1 MLRKFFIFPLFIL
14 FILFSFNC
22 CKEKE
27 FTPVKGETKAAAD
40 ESLFRVTDALKTE
53 FETLYPTA
61 KVSLTQAAARVGIPD
76 LLEGKIQLFVCG
88 RNLNNEELEFIK
100 NNKKQNLNQ
109 FKFCYDGVV
118 LLVQKEDKKENISLN
133 ELRDLLNGVNKSY
146 KIFMPQFKSSTYEYI
161 KNNLLGGKDPL
172 NVKLVD
178 KEVDILTEVKKNS
191 KSIGLVGLN
200 VIADSSAFK
209 FLKVSADE
217 NVSLTGTT
225 YYEPHP
231 GYLSHGEYPLAKL
244 CYVFTNE
251 TYVGVAG
258 GFATFLVGNE
268 GQAIV
273 FKKFNLGPL
282 HYTLKYKQ

>member
-1 MLRKFFIFPLFIL
+1 MLRKFFILPLF
-14 FILFSFNC
+14 FIVSLVFLYS
-22 CKEKE
+22 CKEKQ
-27 FTPVKGETKAAAD
+27 FTPVKGEIKASAD
-40 ESLFRVTDALKTE
+40 ESLFRVVDALKTE
-53 FETLYPTA
+53 FEILYPNA
-61 KVSLTQAAARVGIPD
+61 KVTLTQAAARVGIPD

-100 NNKKQNLNQ
+100 NNKKQNINQ
-109 FKFCYDGVV
+109 YKFCYDGVV
-118 LLVQKEDKKENISLN
+118 LLVQKGDKKENISLN

-161 KNNLLGGKDPL
+161 KGTLLGGKDPV

-178 KEVDILTEVKKNS
+178 KESDILEEVKKNS

-200 VIADSSAFK
+200 VIADSSAYK
-209 FLKVSADE
+209 FLKVSADD

-251 TYVGVAG
+251 VYVGVAG
-258 GFATFLVGNE
+258 GFATFLTGNE